1 MIDNESNIKI
11 NDTILDLDKSENQT
25 SNEKS
30 ENEKI
35 N

>member
-1 MIDNESNIKI
+1 MIDNEMNFKI

>member
-25 SNEKS
+25 SMKNLKMR
-30 ENEKI
+30 K
-35 N
+35 